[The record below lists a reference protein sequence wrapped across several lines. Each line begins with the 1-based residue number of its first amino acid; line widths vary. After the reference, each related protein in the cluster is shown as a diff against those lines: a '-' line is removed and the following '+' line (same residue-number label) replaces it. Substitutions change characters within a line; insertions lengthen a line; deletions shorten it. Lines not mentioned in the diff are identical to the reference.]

1 MLQHFDFPLTSYC
14 QGADRRHWDC
24 VMQHDEVYTTVT
36 SWPSVTANVTKYKKP
51 GSWSVTVAFASVS
64 LPHKFWPRGFLWG
77 CNWNLCEEMSQFWR
91 GACSESVSLGASS
104 KSLHGHMANNSRE
117 NKTSTPPPWHPTQRL
132 LWRCDDLWC
141 STRVIGFNC
150 HTIIPLC
157 GSKVI
162 NFPLPVLLCHADP
175 KFKPRKLHFHQYV
188 VEFSKKQP
196 AKSKRDELEWRD
208 KEHCSFTIYIECII
222 HSLALMWTAAG
233 YFDPHQAP

>member
-1 MLQHFDFPLTSYC
+1 MKFSYWCESNIDDKYCLTDVSIWFSIIWIYPLSFPFNSS
-14 QGADRRHWDC
+14 
-24 VMQHDEVYTTVT
+24 VYTSHIVCH
-36 SWPSVTANVTKYKKP
+36 SCQAQKWWLKLEFVWRN
-51 GSWSVTVAFASVS
+51 VS
-64 LPHKFWPRGFLWG
+64 LLKGRLQWKCIFRFFLT
-77 CNWNLCEEMSQFWR
+77 
-91 GACSESVSLGASS
+91 
-104 KSLHGHMANNSRE
+104 SLHGHMANNSRE
-117 NKTSTPPPWHPTQRL
+117 NKTSTPPPRHPTQRL

-162 NFPLPVLLCHADP
+162 NFPLPVLSCHADP
-175 KFKPRKLHFHQYV
+175 KFNPRKLHFHQYV